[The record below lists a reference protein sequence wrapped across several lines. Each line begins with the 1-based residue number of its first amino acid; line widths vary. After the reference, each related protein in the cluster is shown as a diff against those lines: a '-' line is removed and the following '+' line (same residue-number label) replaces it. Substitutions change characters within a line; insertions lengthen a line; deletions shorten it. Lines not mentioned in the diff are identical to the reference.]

1 MEGVEDIPEPVL
13 TEGLKWNWRSFPD
26 FLDALEARHYDLD
39 IATQVPHAAVRVHV
53 MGQRGVDREP
63 ATPAEALAMARIAAE
78 GIQAGALG
86 FSTSRTINHKT
97 KAGAH
102 IPTLDADEAEL
113 STIAGALHGINAG
126 WLQVISDFNEPESE
140 FAMLRR
146 LVQHA
151 GRPMA
156 ITILQRDNR
165 PEEWREITGWL
176 RNLAKPI
183 SGPAQFRRRRRSA
196 VRAKNRRAS

>member
-1 MEGVEDIPEPVL
+1 
-13 TEGLKWNWRSFPD
+13 RSFPE
-26 FLDALEARHYDLD
+26 FLDALEARPYDLD

-53 MGQRGVDREP
+53 MGKRGVDREP
-63 ATPAEALAMARIAAE
+63 ASAADAREMGRLAAE
-78 GIQAGALG
+78 GIAAGALG

-113 STIAGALHGINAG
+113 ATIADALRGIGAG
-126 WLQVISDFNEPESE
+126 WMQVIPDFNEPAPE

-146 LVQHA
+146 LVEHA

-156 ITILQRDNR
+156 ITILQRDAR
-165 PEEWREITGWL
+165 PEEWR
-176 RNLAKPI
+176 
-183 SGPAQFRRRRRSA
+183 
-196 VRAKNRRAS
+196 